1 MSSVEKRCYGV
12 ASGILGTMRLTGQ
25 MLSMGIAMTL
35 FAVYIGQ
42 VEIGPAN
49 YPGLLTAI
57 QTGFIIMTVLC
68 AIGIYPSLARGRMR
82 ENEKA
87 GCRVP

>member
-12 ASGILGTMRLTGQ
+12 VSGILGTMRLTGQ

-35 FAVYIGQ
+35 FSMYIGQ

-57 QTGFIIMTVLC
+57 RTGFAVFTVLC
-68 AIGIYPSLARGRMR
+68 AIGIYPSLARGNMR
-82 ENEKA
+82 DQKKA
-87 GCRVP
+87 GCRIN

>member
-1 MSSVEKRCYGV
+1 
-12 ASGILGTMRLTGQ
+12 

-35 FAVYIGQ
+35 FSVYIGQ

-49 YPGLLTAI
+49 YPGLLSAI

-68 AIGIYPSLARGRMR
+68 VIGIYPSLARGKMR
-82 ENEKA
+82 EGEK
-87 GCRVP
+87 GSCRV